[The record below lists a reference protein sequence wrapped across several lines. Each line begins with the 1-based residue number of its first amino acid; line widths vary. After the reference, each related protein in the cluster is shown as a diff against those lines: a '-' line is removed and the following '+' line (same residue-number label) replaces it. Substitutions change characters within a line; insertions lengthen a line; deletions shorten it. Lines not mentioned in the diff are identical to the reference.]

1 MRSPSAI
8 AARIRST
15 AAAMSPSR
23 TGSCGDCSPARK
35 ARDSSGSPYPRRT
48 STLAVISLMPSS
60 LARAL
65 DCRCGHGRIVQLPCC
80 IARSPYGER
89 RTDAQPPT
97 ATVPWFTRPVTDPA
111 RIRDEFM
118 LDPDVVFLN
127 HGSFG
132 ACPRDIVA
140 RYQEWQLELE
150 RRPVEFLARRLQG
163 LLAGARESLGAYVGA
178 DPDDLVFVPNAT
190 AGVNI
195 AAWALDLQPGDEVL
209 STNLEYG
216 GLDLT
221 WKHVC
226 AHAPAQYVRAPV
238 TLPLQSD

>member
-1 MRSPSAI
+1 
-8 AARIRST
+8 
-15 AAAMSPSR
+15 MSPR
-23 TGSCGDCSPARK
+23 RNGSCSGCSPARK
-35 ARDSSGSPYPRRT
+35 ARASSGSPYPRRT

-60 LARAL
+60 LARVL

-89 RTDAQPPT
+89 RTETAYAVRPQSGPVEGVWGNREVSPAPT
-97 ATVPWFTRPVTDPA
+97 AALPWFTRPVTDPA
-111 RIRDEFM
+111 QIRDEFM
-118 LDPDVVFLN
+118 LDPEVVFLN

-150 RRPVEFLARRLQG
+150 RRPVEFLARRLQA

-195 AAWALDLQPGDEVL
+195 AAWALDLHAGDEVL
-209 STNLEYG
+209 ST
-216 GLDLT
+216 
-221 WKHVC
+221 
-226 AHAPAQYVRAPV
+226 
-238 TLPLQSD
+238 